1 MRSGGLGFRQ
11 GDHSRVIAAVLSSV
25 MVTAV
30 QGARLRRALRGVLSV
45 AVISFGLTVSGAAI
59 APSLATAAPGAPGPD
74 VTVTIESLTD
84 PVQAGRQ
91 ARLHVV
97 VSNVGDDVATD
108 TSLALIVPAGLLA
121 TALAPSACDVG
132 TLTCAIGD
140 LLPNEPIDV
149 YLDVDVDASLLGP
162 VVVEAFASTTATQ
175 PTGDLPDSM
184 PITLD
189 VVANVDVSVL
199 VEATS
204 TTATAGETAAFDIRV
219 ATTGS
224 SSAMDVRIDVP
235 LPAGATVAST
245 SAPAIC
251 TPQPASLSCAIGAM
265 PPYVPLL
272 IHVVVDLA
280 ASLADGA
287 SLVFESSLS
296 TSSLSDDPS
305 NNRSNTSVTVGRVAD
320 LQLDATASTAI
331 AGSSG
336 SFTLKV
342 TNNGP
347 SDAADV
353 IVRDDL
359 PPGFTPLAVDRAECS
374 IVDDLVAC
382 HFGTLVATA
391 HRAVVITGVVHADQP
406 AAPLVNTPL
415 STTTSNDPTPASVSA
430 SMIVERQADVS
441 ISKTGGATAIPGV
454 PGAATWEV
462 VVHNAGP
469 SSATSVT
476 VVDTLPSSVSLVGVS
491 GACSVLSCNIGV
503 LQPGDDA
510 TILVTGTVDAGFGSG
525 IDSVTNVADI
535 SASAEPDLSTDD
547 WHSSDAVITTPRAA
561 LVVTTAAP
569 STVVA
574 GTGITWTVHVVNL
587 GPSWARSVS
596 VVDPRP
602 AGLSGFVSVSGAC
615 SVLPCLVGDLAPG
628 ATADLSI
635 SATVAPS
642 YSPLT
647 ITKVASVTSTTAGST
662 GDLRSSSVETTVTKA
677 ADIEVFDELV
687 GVVRAGDV
695 AHFRVTVINH
705 GPSDSG
711 AVTVATPTPSASTF
725 VSAHG
730 PLGPC
735 AGSPCGVGTVPA
747 GQLVALDVALA
758 INAGL
763 TSETMTHAASASM
776 TTADPG
782 FYENSASVTAN
793 VVLDAD
799 LVLSISPAGPVVPG
813 RPAALTATVHNSGPS
828 NAVGPVVRLTL
839 PEQLTNSSIVGS
851 AGVCTISG
859 LVASCN
865 LPSIASGADAVVVV
879 NGELASD
886 VVGALTIAGT
896 VSART
901 HDPNLSNNTVS
912 STIAT
917 APVADVT
924 VVFDAGGGLV
934 AGSVTSVLALVTN
947 LGPSMAHDVIV
958 HVELPADVVLVDAP
972 TAFDD
977 PTPCAVLSHV
987 VTCSVGSVL
996 VGIPTPVLLPVRI
1009 ASGFQ
1014 GIAALPATVSTSSD
1028 QQGATGNDHV
1038 EGLLAV
1044 GIVADL
1050 ALEQTSPSTAEFG
1063 DSVTYHLSTSNRGPS
1078 TAVNVELVYTLPMAL
1093 VPVAAESNVASCAID
1108 GQTITCGVDRL
1119 ELRET
1124 MTIDIRATVRAKG
1137 RLLSTATVH
1146 SDSTDVLT
1154 SNNVASAV
1162 LDIVRY
1168 ADLRVVNTVDRAS
1181 AAVGEELVY
1190 RIVVSNYGPDDADG
1204 IVAIIDSIAGLRLVT
1219 AEATQGLFD
1228 RGTMRWTV
1236 GALQNGSTAVLTI
1249 RSTVAAT
1256 GLLLTRVRIEANV
1269 VDAFP
1274 ASDVDEVGVIVAGDR
1289 LPATGASID
1298 SVVRFGTVFM
1308 VAGLLVLVAARRRQR
1323 LAAVRPMP

>member
-1 MRSGGLGFRQ
+1 MRGGGLGFRQ
-11 GDHSRVIAAVLSSV
+11 GDHSRVVAAVLSSV

-45 AVISFGLTVSGAAI
+45 AVISFGLTVPGAAI
-59 APSLATAAPGAPGPD
+59 APSLATAAPSAPGPD

-132 TLTCAIGD
+132 TLTCAFGD

-149 YLDVDVDASLLGP
+149 YLDVDTDPSLLGS
-162 VVVEAFASTTATQ
+162 VVVEAAASTTAIQ
-175 PTGDLPDSM
+175 PIDEQPDSM
-184 PITLD
+184 PLTLE
-189 VVANVDVSVL
+189 VVAAVDPSVL
-199 VEATS
+199 IEATS
-204 TTATAGETAAFDIRV
+204 TTATAGETAAFDITV
-219 ATTGS
+219 STVGPSTAQ
-224 SSAMDVRIDVP
+224 DVRVDVT
-235 LPAGATVAST
+235 LPVGATVSST

-251 TPQPASLSCAIGAM
+251 TPLPTSLSCVIGGM

-272 IHVVVDLA
+272 IHVVVDVA

-296 TSSLSDDPS
+296 TSSLSDDPANDLS
-305 NNRSNTSVTVGRVAD
+305 TTSVTVGRVAD
-320 LQLDATASTAI
+320 LQLDATASAAI

-336 SFTLKV
+336 SFTLTV

-353 IVRDDL
+353 IVHDDL

-382 HFGTLVATA
+382 HFGALVPSA
-391 HRAVVITGVVHADQP
+391 HRSVVITGVVYADQP
-406 AAPLVNTPL
+406 AGPLVNTPVA
-415 STTTSNDPTPASVSA
+415 STTSNDPTHTSVEVSLPV
-430 SMIVERQADVS
+430 SRQADVS
-441 ISKTGGATAIPGV
+441 ISKTGGATAVPGV

-476 VVDTLPSSVSLVGVS
+476 IVDTLPSSVNLVGVS
-491 GACSVLSCNIGV
+491 GACSALACNVGV

-510 TILVTGTVDAGFGSG
+510 TIVVTGTVNAGFGAG

-535 SASAEPDLSTDD
+535 SASAEADLSTDD
-547 WHSSDAVITTPRAA
+547 WHSSGAVVTTPLAA

-602 AGLSGFVSVSGAC
+602 AGLSGMLSVSGAC
-615 SVLPCLVGDLAPG
+615 TVLPCVVGDLAPG
-628 ATADLSI
+628 AAADLSV

-642 YSPLT
+642 YNPLT
-647 ITKVASVTSTTAGST
+647 IANVASVTSPTPRST
-662 GDLRSSSVETTVTKA
+662 GDLRSASVETTVSRV
-677 ADIEVFDELV
+677 ADIEVIDELV
-687 GVVRAGDV
+687 GVVRAGDI
-695 AHFRVTVINH
+695 AHFRVSVVNH

-711 AVTVATPTPSASTF
+711 AVTVAAPTPGESTF

-735 AGSPCGVGTVPA
+735 AGSPCAVGSVPA

-763 TSETMTHAASASM
+763 TAETMTHAASASM
-776 TTADPG
+776 TTTDPG
-782 FYENSASVTAN
+782 FYTNSSSVTAN

-799 LVLSISPAGPVVPG
+799 LVLSINPTGPVVPG
-813 RPAALTATVHNSGPS
+813 RPAALTAKVHNSGPS
-828 NAVGPVVRLTL
+828 NAFAPVVQLAL
-839 PEQLTNSSIVGS
+839 PAELTNTSVLGS

-865 LPSIASGADAVVVV
+865 LPSIAAGADVTVVV
-879 NGELASD
+879 NGELASE
-886 VVGALTIAGT
+886 VVGALAITGT

-901 HDPNLSNNTVS
+901 HDPNLSNNTVT
-912 STIAT
+912 STIAI

-947 LGPSMAHDVIV
+947 LGPSVAHNVMV
-958 HVELPADVVLVDAP
+958 HVELPVDVVLVDAP

-977 PTPCAVLSHV
+977 PTLCGVLGHV
-987 VTCSVGSVL
+987 VTCAVGSVL

-1028 QQGATGNDHV
+1028 QQGATANDHV

-1050 ALEQTSPSTAEFG
+1050 ALEQSGPSTAEFG

-1078 TAVNVELVYTLPMAL
+1078 TAVNVELVYSLSASL
-1093 VPVAAESNVASCAID
+1093 VPLAAESNLASCVID
-1108 GQTITCGVDRL
+1108 GQTVTCGVGRL
-1119 ELRET
+1119 ELDET

-1154 SNNVASAV
+1154 SNNVAAAV

-1181 AAVGEELVY
+1181 AAIGEELVY
-1190 RIVVSNYGPDDADG
+1190 RVVVSNYGPDDADG
-1204 IVAIIDSIAGLRLVT
+1204 IVAIVDSIAGLRLVT

-1228 RGTMRWTV
+1228 RGTTRWTV

-1298 SVVRFGTVFM
+1298 SVVRLGLVFL
-1308 VAGLLVLVAARRRQR
+1308 AGGLLVLMEARRRRR
-1323 LAAVRPMP
+1323 LTLVRPMP